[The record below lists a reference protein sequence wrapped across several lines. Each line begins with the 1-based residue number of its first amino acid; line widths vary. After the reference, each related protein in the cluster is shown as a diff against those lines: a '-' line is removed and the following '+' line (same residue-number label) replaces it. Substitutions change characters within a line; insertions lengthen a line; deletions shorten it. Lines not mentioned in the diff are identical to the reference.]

1 MLLLT
6 TSSELET
13 CWYESLRKRACPF
26 GQWFKHHGP
35 STVAAA
41 TPECKRKRAFG
52 EACMSMTVWIS
63 QLSSTR
69 QGFSPIYILDCS
81 LHFAMPSSSLS
92 FAFTLSRKPLLQ
104 THYFGH
110 ITALHSTS
118 PCASSCRVVVV
129 NICRL
134 HSCSGHWKRERD
146 ADLTLSQASFTYFL
160 TWVMRDDR
168 TLVIGNV
175 QSVSRYSA
183 SSLPLGSQ
191 LLSLRPHLKRRMIYI

>member
-1 MLLLT
+1 MLVW
-6 TSSELET
+6 ELEAKSLSFWT
-13 CWYESLRKRACPF
+13 MILASWSFNGGSCHTPVQEKESLWR
-26 GQWFKHHGP
+26 
-35 STVAAA
+35 
-41 TPECKRKRAFG
+41 
-52 EACMSMTVWIS
+52 SMHEHES
-63 QLSSTR
+63 ASSTR
-69 QGFSPIYILDCS
+69 QGFFPFTSWTVPFTLLCLAALYPLL
-81 LHFAMPSSSLS
+81 LHFQGNHCSKPT
-92 FAFTLSRKPLLQ
+92 TL
-104 THYFGH
+104 G
-110 ITALHSTS
+110 TS
-118 PCASSCRVVVV
+118 QRYTVQVPVRVHVGWCVV
-129 NICRL
+129 NICRH

>member
-1 MLLLT
+1 MRAWGKEPVLLDNDLSIMVLRQWQLPHPSAREREPLVKHAWAWLYESASSAPQDKGFLPFTSWTVPFTLLCLAALYPLLLHFQGNHCSKPT
-6 TSSELET
+6 TLGTSQR
-13 CWYESLRKRACPF
+13 Y
-26 GQWFKHHGP
+26 
-35 STVAAA
+35 TVQV
-41 TPECKRKRAFG
+41 P
-52 EACMSMTVWIS
+52 V
-63 QLSSTR
+63 
-69 QGFSPIYILDCS
+69 
-81 LHFAMPSSSLS
+81 
-92 FAFTLSRKPLLQ
+92 
-104 THYFGH
+104 
-110 ITALHSTS
+110 
-118 PCASSCRVVVV
+118 RVHVGWCVV

>member
-1 MLLLT
+1 MRAWGKEPVLLDNDLSIMVLRQWQLPHPSAREREPLVKHAWAWLYESASSAPQDKGFLPFTSWTVPFTLLCLAALYPLLLH
-6 TSSELET
+6 
-13 CWYESLRKRACPF
+13 F
-26 GQWFKHHGP
+26 
-35 STVAAA
+35 
-41 TPECKRKRAFG
+41 
-52 EACMSMTVWIS
+52 
-63 QLSSTR
+63 
-69 QGFSPIYILDCS
+69 QGNHCS
-81 LHFAMPSSSLS
+81 KS
-92 FAFTLSRKPLLQ
+92 
-104 THYFGH
+104 HYFGH

-146 ADLTLSQASFTYFL
+146 ADLTPSQASFTYFL